1 MVLAKVLIVDDQ
13 PEPLFVL
20 QSLLERE
27 GYEVVT
33 ASNGE
38 EAITAALEQLP
49 DVILLDVMMPGL
61 SGKDVAR
68 TLKADEQLRYTP
80 IVLLTSR
87 DDLEVLEEGFAAGA
101 DDFLRRPFEARELL
115 ARVQAALRTRAIY
128 AKLRAQRL
136 ENAELKKEFSQRHL
150 LSQLLWVSR
159 GMAEVNQLIDKVA
172 KSALPV
178 LITGET
184 GTGKELVARALHE
197 RGDRKDNPFVIQNC
211 SAFSEQLIESELFG
225 YVKGA
230 FTGANR
236 DKPGLFQVAD
246 GGTFFL
252 DEIGELPLTLQAK
265 LLRVIQE
272 GTFTPVGDTKP
283 RKVDVRI
290 LAATH
295 RNLPHMIA
303 EGKFREDLY
312 YRLNVINIATPAL
325 RDRPEDIPVLV
336 KHFLARRNEPES
348 KLSHKLL
355 SILTGYSWPGN
366 VRQLENEIER
376 LILLSAG
383 EDAISEQYLSPVI
396 KAALSG
402 AGDSH
407 SKVAQVSGTATPS
420 ANVSQQINTTNLKQ
434 AIESVERQLIAQA
447 LKATAGNKSEASRL
461 LGISRSSL
469 IQKVQEYNL
478 EADSSDL

>member
-27 GYEVVT
+27 GYEVVA

-38 EAITAALEQLP
+38 EAIAIALEQLP

-68 TLKADEQLRYTP
+68 TLKADDQLRYTP

-136 ENAELKKEFSQRHL
+136 ENAELKKEFAERHPF
-150 LSQLLWVSR
+150 SQLLWVSQ
-159 GMAEVNQLIDKVA
+159 GMSEVNTLIDKVA

-197 RGDRKDNPFVIQNC
+197 RSDRQDHPFVVQNC

-252 DEIGELPLTLQAK
+252 DEIGELPLNLQAK

-295 RNLPHMIA
+295 RNLPQMIA

-312 YRLNVINIATPAL
+312 YRLNVINITTPAL
-325 RDRPEDIPVLV
+325 RERREDIPVLI

-348 KLSHKLL
+348 KISEKLL
-355 SILTGYSWPGN
+355 SVLTSYSWPGN

-376 LILLSAG
+376 LVLLSAG
-383 EDAISEQYLSPVI
+383 EAEISERYLSPAI
-396 KAALSG
+396 QTSLGGAATS
-402 AGDSH
+402 
-407 SKVAQVSGTATPS
+407 AQNPDLPL
-420 ANVSQQINTTNLKQ
+420 ITTNNLKQ
-434 AIESVERQLIAQA
+434 AIESVERQMIAQV

-478 EADSSDL
+478 ETDTSDL

>member
-38 EAITAALEQLP
+38 EAIATALEQLP

-115 ARVQAALRTRAIY
+115 ARVQAALRTRSIY

-136 ENAELKKEFSQRHL
+136 ENAELKKEFAERHPF
-150 LSQLLWVSR
+150 SQLLWVSQ
-159 GMAEVNQLIDKVA
+159 GMAEVNTLIDKVA
-172 KSALPV
+172 NSALPV

-197 RGDRKDNPFVIQNC
+197 RSDRQDHPFVVQNC

-252 DEIGELPLTLQAK
+252 DEIGELPLNLQAK

-295 RNLPHMIA
+295 RNLPQMIA

-312 YRLNVINIATPAL
+312 YRLNVINIMTPAL
-325 RDRPEDIPVLV
+325 RQRREDIPVLI
-336 KHFLARRNEPES
+336 KHFMARRNEPES
-348 KLSHKLL
+348 KLSEKLL
-355 SILTGYSWPGN
+355 SVLASYNWPGN

-376 LILLSAG
+376 LVLLSAG
-383 EDAISEQYLSPVI
+383 EAEISERYLSPAI
-396 KAALSG
+396 QASLGG
-402 AGDSH
+402 A
-407 SKVAQVSGTATPS
+407 ATPAQNPDS
-420 ANVSQQINTTNLKQ
+420 PQITTNNLKQ
-434 AIESVERQLIAQA
+434 AIETVERQMIAQV

-478 EADSSDL
+478 ETDTSNL